1 MIKASQISCFFFLFH
16 RYLLLFFQRKKNSGL
31 ISSQGCRRVRI
42 LGASIINSMKCLK
55 IMKLLGGIRPPAPRL
70 LQACNLLMFYTWLV
84 VACIKK
90 DLLINIIVLAN
101 LFYKIL
107 FHVVNQWWWN
117 RMGNG
122 LRGIYSSNFCMI
134 YFSRPP
140 LYFTGNLQLET
151 HGKWP

>member
-1 MIKASQISCFFFLFH
+1 MIKASKISCFFFLFH
-16 RYLLLFFQRKKNSGL
+16 MYLLLFFHRKKNSGL
-31 ISSQGCRRVRI
+31 ISSQGRRKVRI
-42 LGASIINSMKCLK
+42 LGGEHHKFNEMSKDHEIIR
-55 IMKLLGGIRPPAPRL
+55 GHTPPAPRL

-117 RMGNG
+117 KMGNG

>member
-1 MIKASQISCFFFLFH
+1 MFLLLIH
-16 RYLLLFFQRKKNSGL
+16 MYLLFFSKKK
-31 ISSQGCRRVRI
+31 RI
-42 LGASIINSMKCLK
+42 LVWFQPRAVGGSEFWGASIINSMKCLK
-55 IMKLLGGIRPPAPRL
+55 IMKLLGDIRPPARRL
-70 LQACNLLMFYTWLV
+70 LLACNLLILYIWLV

-107 FHVVNQWWWN
+107 FHVVNQWWWWK

>member
-1 MIKASQISCFFFLFH
+1 MF
-16 RYLLLFFQRKKNSGL
+16 LLLISYVLASFFKEKK
-31 ISSQGCRRVRI
+31 RI
-42 LGASIINSMKCLK
+42 LVWFQATAVGGSEFWGASIINSMKCLK

-117 RMGNG
+117 KMGNG